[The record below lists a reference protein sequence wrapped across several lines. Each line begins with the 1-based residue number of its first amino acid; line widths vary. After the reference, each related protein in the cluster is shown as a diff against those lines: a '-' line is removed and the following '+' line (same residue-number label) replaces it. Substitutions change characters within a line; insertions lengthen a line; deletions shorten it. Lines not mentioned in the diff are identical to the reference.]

1 MILSFLV
8 LCMWGFWLPVC
19 MCTTYLLCLQTPEE
33 GVELTG
39 ARVGRM
45 SPCLG
50 SENWTKVTGALHFRI
65 VFPVFYNFTIEK
77 FAYAFF
83 MMSFHFVFL
92 NPKAYILAMSPV
104 ENRYQVLLKLVS
116 SSKRKL
122 KVINKTIIWV
132 ASTSWEPK
140 YDKHIL
146 CLVSSSHNACWNILS
161 IVLYN

>member
-33 GVELTG
+33 SVELTS

-83 MMSFHFVFL
+83 YDVFSFCLFEPQSLHSCYEPRRKQIPSIV
-92 NPKAYILAMSPV
+92 K
-104 ENRYQVLLKLVS
+104 VS